1 VESIIRKLRSEIK
14 LLRKEYN
21 ELNED
26 LQQAQDFYYNH
37 KGKSCERLIQQNC
50 ELKSML
56 TKEKGNNLW
65 NLEYLCLLFYKNLI
79 DRDKYNNLIPDED
92 IHSYSM
98 LEYHLMEDK
107 SAQEIVILKYED
119 KDDAIERLEWEK
131 SMEETK
137 VKKNNN
143 INMNSKFSTKERA
156 NAPVEEKKKDEP
168 IVLYLTPEIIAKAK
182 KGELNETK

>member
-1 VESIIRKLRSEIK
+1 MESIIRKLRSEIN

-21 ELNED
+21 ELNKE
-26 LQQAQDFYYNH
+26 LEQAQDFYYNH
-37 KGKSCERLIQQNC
+37 KGKSCERLIERNC

-56 TKEKGNNLW
+56 TKERGNNIW

-79 DRDKYNNLIPDED
+79 DRDKYNKLIPEED
-92 IHSYSM
+92 MHSYRM

-107 SAQEIVILKYED
+107 SAQGIVILKYED

-143 INMNSKFSTKERA
+143 INMHSTFSTKERK
-156 NAPVEEKKKDEP
+156 NSPVKAEKKDEP
-168 IVLYLTPEIIAKAK
+168 IVLYLTPKIISP
-182 KGELNETK
+182 LFS

>member
-1 VESIIRKLRSEIK
+1 MESIIRKLRSEIK

-26 LQQAQDFYYNH
+26 LQKAQDFYYNH

-79 DRDKYNNLIPDED
+79 DRDKYNKLIPEED
-92 IHSYSM
+92 IHSYRM

-143 INMNSKFSTKERA
+143 INMKPTFLTEERA
-156 NAPVEEKKKDEP
+156 NAPTEEKKKDKP
-168 IVLYLTPEIIAKAK
+168 IVLYLTQEIIEKAK
-182 KGELNETK
+182 KGELNETE